1 MRVWR
6 WVVLLCSLKGG
17 MQMHM
22 VSACPILTPR
32 SHRNPCSAES
42 ADVLLG
48 IVINNAARVAGH
60 GKALFS
66 SVREAIG
73 ILK

>member
-1 MRVWR
+1 
-6 WVVLLCSLKGG
+6 

-22 VSACPILTPR
+22 VLACSILTLT
-32 SHRNPCSAES
+32 SQWNPCSAKS
-42 ADVLLG
+42 ADFSVG
-48 IVINNAARVAGH
+48 NYIINNAARVAGH

>member
-1 MRVWR
+1 MHI
-6 WVVLLCSLKGG
+6 
-17 MQMHM
+17 HM
-22 VSACPILTPR
+22 VLACPTLTPP
-32 SHRNPCSAES
+32 SHRNPGKPRALSF
-42 ADVLLG
+42 LLE

>member
-1 MRVWR
+1 
-6 WVVLLCSLKGG
+6 

-22 VSACPILTPR
+22 VLACPILTPP
-32 SHRNPCSAES
+32 SHRNPGSAKSAEF
-42 ADVLLG
+42 LLE

-66 SVREAIG
+66 SVREATG
-73 ILK
+73 ILKLVWKPRKGQEKIPFS